1 MIHHVHE
8 TRRLL
13 NSLESDRRKEG
24 VTRDFI
30 RLPERK
36 TAWMARINNRHK
48 NEKSARAR
56 DFKTNFINELPHG
69 YYT

>member
-1 MIHHVHE
+1 MTHHGHE

-13 NSLESDRRKEG
+13 NSLESDKSKEG

-36 TAWMARINNRHK
+36 TVWMPGINNRHK
-48 NEKSARAR
+48 NGEICGSEG
-56 DFKTNFINELPHG
+56 FKNQKRHK
-69 YYT
+69 